1 MCAVM
6 GESGVNVLNG
16 SIKELTF
23 VQVSTIDG
31 RTLQNTEIGS
41 MLNTAAPTPEPFGS
55 MADDGFYS
63 KLVSCFFTFFTAWGP
78 FFSLWHLNVIS
89 PKLCQ
94 YIALFIGSENLVLIP
109 NNISLLI
116 ILLNSHCLYIQQY
129 IRLFGEFTFGG
140 FIHRTECIV

>member
-1 MCAVM
+1 M
-6 GESGVNVLNG
+6 GDSGVNVLNG

-63 KLVSCFFTFFTAWGP
+63 KLVSCFFTFFTAGGP
-78 FFSLWHLNVIS
+78 FFSSLYLNVIS

-109 NNISLLI
+109 NNISSLI
-116 ILLNSHCLYIQQY
+116 ILLNSHCLYIQQC
-129 IRLFGEFTFGG
+129 IRLFGEFTF
-140 FIHRTECIV
+140 

>member
-1 MCAVM
+1 M
-6 GESGVNVLNG
+6 GDSGVNVLNG

-63 KLVSCFFTFFTAWGP
+63 KLVSCFFTFFTAEGP
-78 FFSLWHLNVIS
+78 FFSSLYLNVIS
-89 PKLCQ
+89 PK
-94 YIALFIGSENLVLIP
+94 
-109 NNISLLI
+109 
-116 ILLNSHCLYIQQY
+116 
-129 IRLFGEFTFGG
+129 
-140 FIHRTECIV
+140 